1 MAEAAN
7 SRIQST
13 SANEN
18 STRRKLIGFFLF
30 PIALFPFLA
39 LISYRW
45 QAIDTLN
52 IPPEKSSNLIGVIGD
67 TFAYN
72 GYQLIGLA
80 TWAVAPLTLFLGL
93 LLVLG
98 RTFRPSRRF
107 FMFLLFMF
115 ATTCLLQLLG
125 DSPSVAAVLKELNL
139 GSNAGGALGYL
150 VMDCALSRLLSP
162 FGASIL
168 MATLM
173 MFALISM
180 IGFKTILVGLGNFIG
195 GKPLSPEEIKAKEDR
210 KREAEERA
218 QAIRAAKEAAR
229 AAKEAEKRKIAEER
243 AAAKAAKEAEKD
255 AARAAIEAAR
265 EAARAAKEAE
275 RRGEPAPVATAAV
288 SMQSAPARPAA
299 AAAVQS
305 TPQTAAASQTSAPAA
320 VDDEAEEVDK
330 GPYLLPPLNLLNP
343 LSESSA
349 DHGDVAAI
357 GLKLIETLTIFGVEA
372 TLQKAVQGPV
382 VTQYVLSLAP
392 GTRPEKVESL
402 QNTLMMAMKAKSL
415 RIQAPIPGEDA
426 VGIEMPNKTAAGVSF
441 RELIESETWKKNT
454 ALGKNGQAKYN
465 LPLLLGKDAA
475 GHDLVSD
482 LATMPHMLVAGATGQ
497 GKSVCLNSIING
509 LLMCRTPEQLK
520 LIMVDPKC
528 VEFTSYASLPH
539 LLVPVITDTKKVVY
553 SLRWAVAEMEKRL
566 KMFARAGKRNIVDF
580 NCREI
585 LTQPDMFGGADTG
598 ADDMPR
604 TVPYIVIIIDEV
616 ADLMA
621 SAGKEVE
628 PEIAR
633 LTAKARAAGIHVI
646 LATQRPDTKTIT
658 GTIKSNIPG
667 RIAFKT
673 SSSIDSRT
681 ILDATGA
688 ESLIGRG
695 DMLFRTKEGIL
706 IRAQGAWVSDPE
718 IGRITDFIA
727 EHANVQFDKNFATK
741 LARVKEAAITDPFAD
756 NEDDPDNAPK
766 PAEGTSSVV
775 TSNGGVA
782 PAGMT
787 GSKEEDLYNK
797 ALEVVRLTN
806 RASTSHLQR
815 RMGIGYNHAARL
827 IDLLEDRGVIGPAK
841 SAGPRDILIDLNAPV
856 EAVAP
861 SAPTAPDAAEP
872 IAAEAEQTVEIDLS
886 SVSESDP
893 FNENGGN
900 P

>member
-1 MAEAAN
+1 ME
-7 SRIQST
+7 
-13 SANEN
+13 NEN
-18 STRRKLIGFFLF
+18 TIRRKLIGFFLF

-39 LISYRW
+39 LISYKW
-45 QAIDTLN
+45 QAIEALN
-52 IPPEKSSNLIGVIGD
+52 IPPEQSSNLIGVIGD
-67 TFAYN
+67 AFAYY

-98 RTFRPSRRF
+98 KTFRPSRRF
-107 FMFLLFMF
+107 LSFILFMF

-125 DSPSVAAVLKELNL
+125 ESPSIASVLSELNL

-168 MATLM
+168 MSILM
-173 MFALISM
+173 LFALISM
-180 IGFKTILVGLGNFIG
+180 IGFKTILISLGNFIG
-195 GKPLSPEEIKAKEDR
+195 GKPLSPEEIEEKENK
-210 KREAEERA
+210 KREAQERA
-218 QAIRAAKEAAR
+218 LAIQSAKEAAR
-229 AAKEAEKRKIAEER
+229 AAKEAEKRRIAEEK

-255 AARAAIEAAR
+255 AARTAIEAAR

-275 RRGEPAPVATAAV
+275 RSGITISSANPMPKFSRMEPA
-288 SMQSAPARPAA
+288 APAIAA
-299 AAAVQS
+299 NAAIQQPS
-305 TPQTAAASQTSAPAA
+305 KT
-320 VDDEAEEVDK
+320 EEEEFEDK

-343 LSESSA
+343 LTTSTA
-349 DHGDVAAI
+349 DHGDIATI
-357 GLKLIETLTIFGVEA
+357 GLKLIDTLTIFGIEA
-372 TLQKAVQGPV
+372 TLVRTVQGPV

-392 GTRPEKVESL
+392 GIRPEKVASL
-402 QNTLMMAMKAKSL
+402 QSTLMMAMKAKSL

-441 RELIESETWKKNT
+441 RELIESNTWKSNT
-454 ALGKNGQAKYN
+454 TLGKNGQAKYN

-475 GHDLVSD
+475 GNDLISD

-528 VEFTSYASLPH
+528 VEFTAYASLPH

-566 KMFARAGKRNIVDF
+566 KMFAKAGKRNIVDF
-580 NCREI
+580 NTRDI
-585 LTQPDMFGGADTG
+585 FTQPDMFGGEESGT
-598 ADDMPR
+598 DDMPR

-646 LATQRPDTKTIT
+646 LATQRPDTKVIT

-673 SSSIDSRT
+673 ASSIDSRT

-695 DMLFRTKEGIL
+695 DMLFKTKEGLL

-727 EHANVQFDKNFATK
+727 EHANVQFDKIFATK
-741 LARVKEAAITDPFAD
+741 LARVKEAAIEDPFAD

-766 PAEGTSSVV
+766 QPETASYGANGSGAGT
-775 TSNGGVA
+775 TE
-782 PAGMT
+782 
-787 GSKEEDLYNK
+787 SKDEELYNK
-797 ALEVVRLTN
+797 ALEVVRLTK

-815 RMGIGYNHAARL
+815 KMRIGYNHAARL
-827 IDLLEDRGVIGPAK
+827 IEILEERGVIGPVK
-841 SAGPRDILIDLNAPV
+841 SAGPRDILIDLDAPI
-856 EAVAP
+856 ETYASP
-861 SAPTAPDAAEP
+861 MSAPEQQIMLEDSFEDAVPSPDTDE
-872 IAAEAEQTVEIDLS
+872 
-886 SVSESDP
+886 

-900 P
+900 I

>member
-1 MAEAAN
+1 MAEANN
-7 SRIQST
+7 SLT
-13 SANEN
+13 PHENESKN
-18 STRRKLIGFFLF
+18 RRRLLGFFLF
-30 PIALFPFLA
+30 PIALFPLLA

-45 QAIDTLN
+45 QAIAALN
-52 IPPEKSSNLIGVIGD
+52 LPPETSSNLIGIVGD
-67 TFAYN
+67 AFAYN

-80 TWAVAPLTLFLGL
+80 LWAVPPLTLLLGL

-98 RTFRPSRRF
+98 RTFRPGRRF
-107 FMFLLFMF
+107 LAFLLFLF

-125 DSPSVAAVLKELNL
+125 GSPSIAAILQAQNL
-139 GSNAGGALGYL
+139 GTNAGGALGYL
-150 VMDCALSRLLSP
+150 VMDCGLSRLLSP
-162 FGASIL
+162 FGASVL

-173 MFALISM
+173 IFALLAM
-180 IGFKTILVGLGNFIG
+180 IGIRTLLVSLGNFIG
-195 GKPLSPEEIKAKEDR
+195 GRPLTPEEQAERERK
-210 KREAEERA
+210 KREAEERL
-218 QAIRAAKEAAR
+218 QAAVAAREAAR
-229 AAKEAEKRKIAEER
+229 AEREEEKRRAAEER
-243 AAAKAAKEAEKD
+243 AAAKAAKEAEK
-255 AARAAIEAAR
+255 AEKA
-265 EAARAAKEAE
+265 AAKEAARQARE
-275 RRGEPAPVATAAV
+275 EPPTAAPTPAPMKV
-288 SMQSAPARPAA
+288 PASRTPAA
-299 AAAVQS
+299 KAE
-305 TPQTAAASQTSAPAA
+305 
-320 VDDEAEEVDK
+320 DEAPPDK
-330 GPYLLPPLNLLNP
+330 GPYVLPAVNLLNP
-343 LSESSA
+343 VPESTA
-349 DHGDVAAI
+349 DHGNVEAI
-357 GLKLIETLTIFGVEA
+357 GAKLIETLNIYKIDA
-372 TLQKAVQGPV
+372 KLIDAVQGPV
-382 VTQYVLSLAP
+382 VTQYKLSLAP
-392 GTRPEKVESL
+392 GIRPEAVESL
-402 QNTLMMAMKAKSL
+402 QSSLMMAMKAKSL

-441 RELIESETWKKNT
+441 RELIESPTWKKNT
-454 ALGKNGQAKYN
+454 ALDKRGQAKYN

-475 GHDLVSD
+475 GNDLISD

-497 GKSVCLNSIING
+497 GKSVCLNAIING

-528 VEFTSYASLPH
+528 VEFTAYASLPH

-580 NCREI
+580 NTREI
-585 LTQPDMFGGADTG
+585 LTQPDMFGGEETG
-598 ADDMPR
+598 DDDMPR

-646 LATQRPDTKTIT
+646 LATQRPDTKVIT

-695 DMLFRTKEGIL
+695 DMLFKTKEGLL

-727 EHANVQFDKNFATK
+727 EHANVDFDKNFASK
-741 LARVKEAAITDPFAD
+741 LAKVKEAAITDPFAD
-756 NEDDPDNAPK
+756 NEDDPDNQP
-766 PAEGTSSVV
+766 PPPEGTSTVV
-775 TSNGGVA
+775 TANGGVA

-787 GSKEEDLYNK
+787 GSKEEELYNR
-797 ALEVVRLTN
+797 ALEVVRMTR

-827 IDLLEDRGVIGPAK
+827 IDLLEDRGVIGPAR
-841 SAGPRDILIDLNAPV
+841 SAGPRDILIDL
-856 EAVAP
+856 
-861 SAPTAPDAAEP
+861 SAEP
-872 IAAEAEQTVEIDLS
+872 PAGAMAPGAGAPEPAQAADEPY
-886 SVSESDP
+886 SESP
-893 FNENGGN
+893 ELPGMN
-900 P
+900 

>member
-1 MAEAAN
+1 MAETAN
-7 SRIQST
+7 KTTYPENESR
-13 SANEN
+13 
-18 STRRKLIGFFLF
+18 TRRKLIGFFLF

-45 QAIDTLN
+45 QAIEAMH
-52 IPPEKSSNLIGVIGD
+52 IPPEKTANLIGVIGD
-67 TFAYN
+67 TFAYC

-80 TWAVAPLTLFLGL
+80 IWAVAPLTLFLGL

-98 RTFRPSRRF
+98 KTFRPGRRSLS
-107 FMFLLFMF
+107 FLLFMF

-125 DSPSVAAVLKELNL
+125 DAPSIASVLKELNL
-139 GSNAGGALGYL
+139 GGNAGGALGYL
-150 VMDCALSRLLSP
+150 VMDCGLSRLVSP
-162 FGASIL
+162 FGASVL

-173 MFALISM
+173 LFALLSM

-195 GKPLSPEEIKAKEDR
+195 GKPLSPEEIEAKEAK
-210 KREAEERA
+210 KREAEERL
-218 QAIRAAKEAAR
+218 QAMKAAKEAAR
-229 AAKEAEKRKIAEER
+229 AAKESEKRRIAEER

-275 RRGEPAPVATAAV
+275 RRGEPARAVVMPDAGHPASATHAAKEFAGIQDTAAQPAAV
-288 SMQSAPARPAA
+288 SQMP
-299 AAAVQS
+299 
-305 TPQTAAASQTSAPAA
+305 
-320 VDDEAEEVDK
+320 EETEQEDK
-330 GPYLLPPLNLLNP
+330 GPYLLPPISLLNP
-343 LSESSA
+343 LSASTA
-349 DHGDVAAI
+349 DHGDVAAT
-357 GLKLIETLTIFGVEA
+357 GMKLIETLTLFDVKA
-372 TLQKAVQGPV
+372 TLLKAVQGPV

-402 QNTLMMAMKAKSL
+402 QSTLMMSMKAKSL

-454 ALGKNGQAKYN
+454 ALDKKGQAKYN

-528 VEFTSYASLPH
+528 VEFSSYASLPH

-580 NCREI
+580 NCRDI
-585 LTQPDMFGGADTG
+585 LTQPDMFGGEDTG
-598 ADDMPR
+598 SDDMPR
-604 TVPYIVIIIDEV
+604 TVPYIIIIIDEV

-695 DMLFRTKEGIL
+695 DMLFKTKEGIL

-718 IGRITDFIA
+718 IERITDFIA
-727 EHANVQFDKNFATK
+727 EHANVQFDKTFATK
-741 LARVKEAAITDPFAD
+741 LARVKEAAIEDPFAD

-766 PAEGTSSVV
+766 PQEGASSVV
-775 TSNGGVA
+775 TANGGVA

-787 GSKEEDLYNK
+787 GSKEEELYHK
-797 ALEVVRLTN
+797 ALEVVRLTK

-841 SAGPRDILIDLNAPV
+841 SAGPRDILIDLDAPV
-856 EAVAP
+856 ETVTPSPSGAP
-861 SAPTAPDAAEP
+861 EETDMAEP
-872 IAAEAEQTVEIDLS
+872 VDTVTHEFDISPESEQT
-886 SVSESDP
+886 
-893 FNENGGN
+893 NQNGGN

>member
-1 MAEAAN
+1 MAETAN
-7 SRIQST
+7 KISPIPDCESR
-13 SANEN
+13 
-18 STRRKLIGFFLF
+18 TRRKLIGFFLF

-39 LISYRW
+39 LVSYRW
-45 QAIDTLN
+45 QTIEALHV
-52 IPPEKSSNLIGVIGD
+52 PPEKSTNLIGVIGD
-67 TFAYN
+67 AFAYG

-80 TWAVAPLTLFLGL
+80 IWAVAPLTLFLGL

-98 RTFRPSRRF
+98 KTFRPGRRSLS
-107 FMFLLFMF
+107 FLLFMF
-115 ATTCLLQLLG
+115 ATTCLLQLLRE
-125 DSPSVAAVLKELNL
+125 SPSIASVLKDLNL
-139 GSNAGGALGYL
+139 GGNAGGALGYL
-150 VMDCALSRLLSP
+150 VMDCVLSRLISP
-162 FGASIL
+162 FGASVL

-173 MFALISM
+173 IFALLSM
-180 IGFKTILVGLGNFIG
+180 VGFKTILVGLGNFIG
-195 GKPLSPEEIKAKEDR
+195 GKPLTPEEIEAKEAK
-210 KREAEERA
+210 KRETEERT
-218 QAIRAAKEAAR
+218 QAMKAAKEAAR
-229 AAKEAEKRKIAEER
+229 AAKEAEKRRIAEER

-255 AARAAIEAAR
+255 AARVAIEAAR

-275 RRGEPAPVATAAV
+275 RRGVSAPVTATAASSIQTSPV
-288 SMQSAPARPAA
+288 KSAHAA
-299 AAAVQS
+299 
-305 TPQTAAASQTSAPAA
+305 PGASQTTDPKQHISAT
-320 VDDEAEEVDK
+320 VDEEAEEEDK
-330 GPYLLPPLNLLNP
+330 GPYLLPPISLLNP
-343 LSESSA
+343 LATSTA
-349 DHGDVAAI
+349 DHGDVAAT
-357 GLKLIETLTIFGVEA
+357 GLKLIETLKIYEVDA
-372 TLQKAVQGPV
+372 KLVKAVQGPV

-392 GTRPEKVESL
+392 GTRPERVESL
-402 QNTLMMAMKAKSL
+402 RNTLMMTMKAKSL

-441 RELIESETWKKNT
+441 RELIESEAWKKNT
-454 ALGKNGQAKYN
+454 VLDKKGQAKYN

-475 GHDLVSD
+475 GHDLISD

-580 NCREI
+580 NCRDI
-585 LTQPDMFGGADTG
+585 LTQPDMFGGEDTG
-598 ADDMPR
+598 SDDMPR

-695 DMLFRTKEGIL
+695 DMLFRTKEGLL

-727 EHANVQFDKNFATK
+727 EHANVQFDKTFATK
-741 LARVKEAAITDPFAD
+741 LARVKEAAIEDPFAD

-766 PAEGTSSVV
+766 PQEGASSVV
-775 TSNGGVA
+775 TANGGVA

-797 ALEVVRLTN
+797 ALEVVRLTK

-841 SAGPRDILIDLNAPV
+841 SAGPRDILIDLDAPAETV
-856 EAVAP
+856 VPSHSDTPSEPMVADSTETVTHEFDISP
-861 SAPTAPDAAEP
+861 ES
-872 IAAEAEQTVEIDLS
+872 EQ
-886 SVSESDP
+886 P
-893 FNENGGN
+893 NQNGGN

>member
-1 MAEAAN
+1 MKN
-7 SRIQST
+7 
-13 SANEN
+13 
-18 STRRKLIGFFLF
+18 RRRLMGFFLF
-30 PIALFPFLA
+30 PIALFPLLA

-45 QAIDTLN
+45 QAIAELN
-52 IPPEKSSNLIGVIGD
+52 LPPEASSNLIGVVGD
-67 TFAYN
+67 AFAYN
-72 GYQLIGLA
+72 GYLLIGLA
-80 TWAVAPLTLFLGL
+80 VWAVPPLTLFLGL

-98 RTFRPSRRF
+98 RSFRPGRRF
-107 FMFLLFMF
+107 LAFLLFLF
-115 ATTCLLQLLG
+115 ATTCLLQLL
-125 DSPSVAAVLKELNL
+125 SATPSIAPILNTLNL
-139 GSNAGGALGYL
+139 GTNAGGALGYI
-150 VMDCALSRLLSP
+150 VMDCGLSRLLSP

-173 MFALISM
+173 AFALLSM
-180 IGFKTILVGLGNFIG
+180 IGLRAILVTLGNFIG
-195 GKPLSPEEIKAKEDR
+195 GRPLTPEEQAERER
-210 KREAEERA
+210 KRLEAEERM
-218 QAIRAAKEAAR
+218 QAMLAAKEAAR
-229 AAKEAEKRKIAEER
+229 AEREAEKRRIAEEK
-243 AAAKAAKEAEKD
+243 AAVKAAKEAERE
-255 AARAAIEAAR
+255 AAKEAAR
-265 EAARAAKEAE
+265 EARAAAARE
-275 RRGEPAPVATAAV
+275 RAPVRTEPAPPPQPAAPTAGAATAG
-288 SMQSAPARPAA
+288 
-299 AAAVQS
+299 
-305 TPQTAAASQTSAPAA
+305 
-320 VDDEAEEVDK
+320 EEEPVDK
-330 GPYLLPPLNLLNP
+330 GPYVLPPLDLLNP
-343 LSESSA
+343 PPESTA
-349 DHGDVAAI
+349 DHGDVEAI
-357 GLKLIETLTIFGVEA
+357 GAKLIETLKLFDVEA
-372 TLQKAVQGPV
+372 TLIDKVQGPV
-382 VTQYVLSLAP
+382 VTQYRLSLAP
-392 GTRPEKVESL
+392 GTRPEKVEAL
-402 QNTLMMAMKAKSL
+402 QSTLMMAMKAKSL

-441 RELIESETWKKNT
+441 SELIESAVWKKNT
-454 ALGKNGQAKYN
+454 ALDRRGQAKYN

-497 GKSVCLNSIING
+497 GKSVCLNAIING

-528 VEFTSYASLPH
+528 VEFTAYASLPH

-580 NCREI
+580 NTRDI
-585 LTQPDMFGGADTG
+585 ITQPDMFGGDDTG
-598 ADDMPR
+598 TDDMPR

-646 LATQRPDTKTIT
+646 LATQRPDTKVIT

-673 SSSIDSRT
+673 ASSIDSRT

-695 DMLFRTKEGIL
+695 DMLFKTKEGLL

-727 EHANVQFDKNFATK
+727 EHANVQFDKTFASK
-741 LARVKEAAITDPFAD
+741 LAKVKEAAIEDPFAD
-756 NEDDPDNAPK
+756 NEDDPDNQP
-766 PAEGTSSVV
+766 PPPEGTSSVV
-775 TSNGGVA
+775 TANGGVA

-787 GSKEEDLYNK
+787 GSKEEELYNR
-797 ALEVVRLTN
+797 ALEVVRMTR

-841 SAGPRDILIDLNAPV
+841 GAGPRDILVDLDAAP
-856 EAVAP
+856 ADGAAASPDITLSDP
-861 SAPTAPDAAEP
+861 SAQADEP
-872 IAAEAEQTVEIDLS
+872 LNDTPEL
-886 SVSESDP
+886 P
-893 FNENGGN
+893 GMN
-900 P
+900 

>member
-1 MAEAAN
+1 MAETVNKA
-7 SRIQST
+7 IPHET
-13 SANEN
+13 EPKHH
-18 STRRKLIGFFLF
+18 RRLMGFFLF
-30 PIALFPFLA
+30 PIALFPLMA

-45 QAIDTLN
+45 QAIESLN
-52 IPPEKSSNLIGVIGD
+52 LPPEISSNLIGVVGD
-67 TFAYN
+67 AFAYN

-80 TWAVAPLTLFLGL
+80 IWAVPPLTLFLGL
-93 LLVLG
+93 LLILG
-98 RTFRPSRRF
+98 KSFKPGRRF
-107 FMFLLFMF
+107 LSFMLFLF
-115 ATTCLLQLLG
+115 ATTCLLQLLSA
-125 DSPSVAAVLKELNL
+125 SPSIAAILSSLNL
-139 GSNAGGALGYL
+139 GTNAGGALGYL
-150 VMDCALSRLLSP
+150 VMDCGLSRLLSP

-168 MATLM
+168 MAILM
-173 MFALISM
+173 MFALLSM
-180 IGFKTILVGLGNFIG
+180 IGIRAILVTLGNFIG
-195 GKPLSPEEIKAKEDR
+195 GRPLTPEEQAERERK
-210 KREAEERA
+210 KREAEERV
-218 QAIRAAKEAAR
+218 QAALAAKEAAR
-229 AAKEAEKRKIAEER
+229 AEREAEKRRAAEER
-243 AAAKAAKEAEKD
+243 AAAKAAKEAEKE
-255 AARAAIEAAR
+255 AAKQAIREARASVAQERSAAS
-265 EAARAAKEAE
+265 RATTKD
-275 RRGEPAPVATAAV
+275 PV
-288 SMQSAPARPAA
+288 QAA
-299 AAAVQS
+299 A
-305 TPQTAAASQTSAPAA
+305 TPPATRTAAANTESTI
-320 VDDEAEEVDK
+320 EAEDEKEKK
-330 GPYLLPPLNLLNP
+330 GPYILPSLDLLNP
-343 LSESSA
+343 IPTSTA
-349 DHGDVAAI
+349 DHGDVEAI
-357 GLKLIETLTIFGVEA
+357 GSKLIETLKLFDVDA
-372 TLQKAVQGPV
+372 TLIDKVQGPV
-382 VTQYVLSLAP
+382 VTQYKLSLAP
-392 GTRPEKVESL
+392 GTKPERVEAL
-402 QNTLMMAMKAKSL
+402 QNTLMMSMKAKSL

-441 RELIESETWKKNT
+441 RELIESPIWKKNT
-454 ALGKNGQAKYN
+454 VIDKHGQAKYN

-475 GHDLVSD
+475 GHDLISD

-528 VEFTSYASLPH
+528 VEFTSYAALPH

-580 NCREI
+580 NTRDI
-585 LTQPDMFGGADTG
+585 LTQPDMFGGEDTG
-598 ADDMPR
+598 DDDMPR

-646 LATQRPDTKTIT
+646 LATQRPDTKVIT

-673 SSSIDSRT
+673 ASSIDSRT

-695 DMLFRTKEGIL
+695 DMLFKTKEGML

-727 EHANVQFDKNFATK
+727 EHASVDFDKMFASK
-741 LARVKEAAITDPFAD
+741 LAKVKEAAIEDPFAD
-756 NEDDPDNAPK
+756 NEDDPDNQP
-766 PAEGTSSVV
+766 PPPEGASSVI
-775 TSNGGVA
+775 TANGGVA

-787 GSKEEDLYNK
+787 GSKEEELYNR
-797 ALEVVRLTN
+797 ALEVVRMTR

-841 SAGPRDILIDLNAPV
+841 GAGPREILVDLDAQPAADAQTNPTSTDSQANPPDGSGNMNPDIPELPGMN
-856 EAVAP
+856 
-861 SAPTAPDAAEP
+861 
-872 IAAEAEQTVEIDLS
+872 
-886 SVSESDP
+886 
-893 FNENGGN
+893 
-900 P
+900 

>member
-1 MAEAAN
+1 MAETN
-7 SRIQST
+7 NRPLPPE
-13 SANEN
+13 NESKN
-18 STRRKLIGFFLF
+18 RRRLLGFFLF
-30 PIALFPFLA
+30 PIALFPLLA

-45 QAIDTLN
+45 QAIEKLHL
-52 IPPEKSSNLIGVIGD
+52 PPEASTNLIGVVGD
-67 TFAYN
+67 AFAYN

-80 TWAVAPLTLFLGL
+80 IWAVPPLTLFLGL

-98 RTFRPSRRF
+98 RTFRPGRRF
-107 FMFLLFMF
+107 LAFLLFLF
-115 ATTCLLQLLG
+115 ATTCLLQLL
-125 DSPSVAAVLKELNL
+125 SATPSVADVLGALNL
-139 GSNAGGALGYL
+139 GTNAGGALGYL
-150 VMDCALSRLLSP
+150 VMDCGLSRLLSP
-162 FGASIL
+162 FGASVL

-173 MFALISM
+173 VFALLAM
-180 IGFKTILVGLGNFIG
+180 IGLRTLLVTLGNFIG
-195 GKPLSPEEIKAKEDR
+195 GRPLTPEEQAERER
-210 KREAEERA
+210 KKQEAEERL
-218 QAIRAAKEAAR
+218 QAALAAKEAAR
-229 AAKEAEKRKIAEER
+229 AEREAEKRRIAEER
-243 AAAKAAKEAEKD
+243 AAAKAAKEAEKE
-255 AARAAIEAAR
+255 AARQVAREARAAAAR
-265 EAARAAKEAE
+265 EKESPPE
-275 RRGEPAPVATAAV
+275 KDTSIREMPTNTSSPKPATL
-288 SMQSAPARPAA
+288 
-299 AAAVQS
+299 
-305 TPQTAAASQTSAPAA
+305 QTAAGTETEP
-320 VDDEAEEVDK
+320 EDK
-330 GPYLLPPLNLLNP
+330 GPYVLPPNDLLNP
-343 LSESSA
+343 IPTSTA
-349 DHGDVAAI
+349 DHGDVEAI
-357 GLKLIETLTIFGVEA
+357 GTKLIETLKLFDVEA
-372 TLQKAVQGPV
+372 TLIDKVQGPV
-382 VTQYVLSLAP
+382 VTQYKLSLAP
-392 GTRPEKVESL
+392 GTKPEKVEAL

-441 RELIESETWKKNT
+441 SELIESDEWKKNT
-454 ALGKNGQAKYN
+454 ALDKRGQAKYN

-475 GHDLVSD
+475 GHNLISD

-497 GKSVCLNSIING
+497 GKSVCLNAIING

-528 VEFTSYASLPH
+528 VEFTAYAALPH

-580 NCREI
+580 NTRDI
-585 LTQPDMFGGADTG
+585 LTQPDMFGGEETG
-598 ADDMPR
+598 DDDMPR

-646 LATQRPDTKTIT
+646 LATQRPDTKVIT

-673 SSSIDSRT
+673 ASSIDSRT

-695 DMLFRTKEGIL
+695 DMLFKTKEGLL

-727 EHANVQFDKNFATK
+727 EHANVQFDKTFASK
-741 LARVKEAAITDPFAD
+741 LAKVKEAAIEDPFAD
-756 NEDDPDNAPK
+756 NEDDPDNQP
-766 PAEGTSSVV
+766 PPPEGTSSVV
-775 TSNGGVA
+775 TANGGVA

-787 GSKEEDLYNK
+787 GSKEEELYSR
-797 ALEVVRLTN
+797 ALEVVRMTR

-841 SAGPRDILIDLNAPV
+841 GAGPRDILIDLDTP
-856 EAVAP
+856 P
-861 SAPTAPDAAEP
+861 PTFDAAIPANGSGATE
-872 IAAEAEQTVEIDLS
+872 
-886 SVSESDP
+886 VSEPPENATPS
-893 FNENGGN
+893 NETDFDTPELPGMN
-900 P
+900 

>member
-1 MAEAAN
+1 MAEANN
-7 SRIQST
+7 SPT
-13 SANEN
+13 PHEN
-18 STRRKLIGFFLF
+18 DSKNRRRLLGFFLF
-30 PIALFPFLA
+30 PIALFPLLA

-45 QAIDTLN
+45 QAIAALN
-52 IPPEKSSNLIGVIGD
+52 LPPETSSNLIGIVGD
-67 TFAYN
+67 AFAYN

-80 TWAVAPLTLFLGL
+80 IWAVPPLTLFLGL

-98 RTFRPSRRF
+98 RTFRPGRRF
-107 FMFLLFMF
+107 LAFLLFLF

-125 DSPSVAAVLKELNL
+125 GSPSIKRILEAQNL
-139 GSNAGGALGYL
+139 GTNAGGALGYL
-150 VMDCALSRLLSP
+150 VMDCGLSLLLSP
-162 FGASIL
+162 FGASVL

-173 MFALISM
+173 LFALLAM
-180 IGFKTILVGLGNFIG
+180 IGIRALLVSLGNFIG
-195 GKPLSPEEIKAKEDR
+195 GRPLTPEEQAERERK
-210 KREAEERA
+210 KREAEERL
-218 QAIRAAKEAAR
+218 QAVAAAREAAR
-229 AAKEAEKRKIAEER
+229 AEREAEKRRAAEER
-243 AAAKAAKEAEKD
+243 AAAKAAKAAEKA
-255 AARAAIEAAR
+255 AARQARDELPPSAPEPAR
-265 EAARAAKEAE
+265 EAGANVAAAK
-275 RRGEPAPVATAAV
+275 PVR
-288 SMQSAPARPAA
+288 QPAA
-299 AAAVQS
+299 AVKTES
-305 TPQTAAASQTSAPAA
+305 
-320 VDDEAEEVDK
+320 DEPEDK
-330 GPYLLPPLNLLNP
+330 GPYVLPAVNLLNP
-343 LSESSA
+343 IPESTA
-349 DHGDVAAI
+349 DHGNVEAI
-357 GLKLIETLTIFGVEA
+357 GAKLIETLKLFDVEA
-372 TLQKAVQGPV
+372 TLIDKVQGPV
-382 VTQYVLSLAP
+382 VTQYKLSLAP
-392 GTRPEKVESL
+392 GTRPEKVEAL
-402 QNTLMMAMKAKSL
+402 QSTLMMAMKAKSL

-441 RELIESETWKKNT
+441 RELIESPIWKKNT
-454 ALGKNGQAKYN
+454 ALDSRGQAKYN

-475 GHDLVSD
+475 GNDLISD

-497 GKSVCLNSIING
+497 GKSVCLNAIING

-528 VEFTSYASLPH
+528 VEFTAYASLPH

-580 NCREI
+580 NTREI
-585 LTQPDMFGGADTG
+585 LTQPDMFGGDETG
-598 ADDMPR
+598 NDDMPR

-646 LATQRPDTKTIT
+646 LATQRPDTKVIT

-673 SSSIDSRT
+673 ASSIDSRT

-695 DMLFRTKEGIL
+695 DMLFKTKEGLL

-727 EHANVQFDKNFATK
+727 EHANVDFDKNFASK
-741 LARVKEAAITDPFAD
+741 LAKVKEAAITDPFAD
-756 NEDDPDNAPK
+756 NEDDPDNQP
-766 PAEGTSSVV
+766 PPPEGASTVV
-775 TSNGGVA
+775 TANGGVA

-787 GSKEEDLYNK
+787 GSKEEELYNR
-797 ALEVVRLTN
+797 ALEVVRMTQ

-827 IDLLEDRGVIGPAK
+827 IDLLEDRGVISPARG
-841 SAGPRDILIDLNAPV
+841 AGPREILIDLNAGLPTNGM
-856 EAVAP
+856 AP
-861 SAPTAPDAAEP
+861 SANAPDPAQPTQE
-872 IAAEAEQTVEIDLS
+872 DGS
-886 SVSESDP
+886 NSESP
-893 FNENGGN
+893 ELPGMN
-900 P
+900 

>member
-1 MAEAAN
+1 MAETAN
-7 SRIQST
+7 KTIST
-13 SANEN
+13 NEN
-18 STRRKLIGFFLF
+18 ESRTRRKLIGFFLF

-39 LISYRW
+39 LVSYRW
-45 QAIDTLN
+45 QAMTELHV
-52 IPPEKSSNLIGVIGD
+52 PPENTSNLIGVIGD
-67 TFAYN
+67 AFAYN
-72 GYQLIGLA
+72 GYRLIGLA

-98 RTFRPSRRF
+98 KTFRPSRRF
-107 FMFLLFMF
+107 LAFLLFMF

-125 DSPSVAAVLKELNL
+125 DSPSIASVLKELNL
-139 GSNAGGALGYL
+139 GKNAGGALGYL
-150 VMDCALSRLLSP
+150 VMDCGLSRLVSP
-162 FGASIL
+162 FGASVL

-173 MFALISM
+173 LFALLSM

-195 GKPLSPEEIKAKEDR
+195 GNPLSPEEIEAKAAK
-210 KREAEERA
+210 KREADERI
-218 QAIRAAKEAAR
+218 QAMKAAKEAAR
-229 AAKEAEKRKIAEER
+229 TAKEAEKRRIAEER
-243 AAAKAAKEAEKD
+243 AAAKAEKAAEKD
-255 AARAAIEAAR
+255 AMRAAVEAAR

-275 RRGEPAPVATAAV
+275 RRGTPQQVAAV
-288 SMQSAPARPAA
+288 NVAQIAPAAVPA
-299 AAAVQS
+299 
-305 TPQTAAASQTSAPAA
+305 QTKSAPAA
-320 VDDEAEEVDK
+320 STAQDSAEEEPEDK
-330 GPYLLPPLNLLNP
+330 GPYILPPLSLLNP
-343 LSESSA
+343 LSNSTA
-349 DHGDVAAI
+349 DHGDVTATGA
-357 GLKLIETLTIFGVEA
+357 KLIETLKVFEVDAGLVRTI
-372 TLQKAVQGPV
+372 QGPV

-441 RELIESETWKKNT
+441 RELIESDTWKKNT
-454 ALGKNGQAKYN
+454 SLDKRGQAKYN

-475 GHDLVSD
+475 GNDLISD

-528 VEFTSYASLPH
+528 VEFSSYASLPH

-585 LTQPDMFGGADTG
+585 LTQPDMFGGADAG
-598 ADDMPR
+598 SDDMPR
-604 TVPYIVIIIDEV
+604 TVPYILIIIDEV

-633 LTAKARAAGIHVI
+633 LTAKARAAGIHLI

-673 SSSIDSRT
+673 SSGIDSRT
-681 ILDATGA
+681 ILDALGA
-688 ESLIGRG
+688 EGLIGRG
-695 DMLFRTKEGIL
+695 DMLFKTKEGIL

-718 IGRITDFIA
+718 IERITDFIA
-727 EHANVQFDKNFATK
+727 QHSNVDFDKTFATK
-741 LARVKEAAITDPFAD
+741 LSRVKEAAIEDPFAD

-766 PAEGTSSVV
+766 PVEAPSSVV
-775 TSNGGVA
+775 TASGGVA
-782 PAGMT
+782 PSGMT
-787 GSKEEDLYNK
+787 GSKEEELYNK
-797 ALEVVRLTN
+797 ALEVVRMTK

-827 IDLLEDRGVIGPAK
+827 IDLMEDRGVIGPVK
-841 SAGPRDILIDLNAPV
+841 SAGPRDILIDLDVPV
-856 EAVAP
+856 ETVMP
-861 SAPTAPDAAEP
+861 SQNAAPDPEP
-872 IAAEAEQTVEIDLS
+872 TENDPTDDFDIQPESEQS
-886 SVSESDP
+886 
-893 FNENGGN
+893 NENGESL
-900 P
+900 

>member
-1 MAEAAN
+1 MAEKATKPTLPAEN
-7 SRIQST
+7 ESR
-13 SANEN
+13 
-18 STRRKLIGFFLF
+18 TRRKLIGFFLF

-45 QAIDTLN
+45 QAMETLH
-52 IPPEKSSNLIGVIGD
+52 IPPEASSNLIGVIGD
-67 TFAYN
+67 AFAYH
-72 GYQLIGLA
+72 GYRLIGLA

-98 RTFRPSRRF
+98 KTFRPSRRF
-107 FMFLLFMF
+107 LAFLLFMF
-115 ATTCLLQLLG
+115 STTCLLQLLG
-125 DSPSVAAVLKELNL
+125 ESSSIAPILQKLNL
-139 GSNAGGALGYL
+139 GRNAGGALGFL
-150 VMDCALSRLLSP
+150 VMDCGLSRLVSP
-162 FGASIL
+162 FGASVL

-173 MFALISM
+173 LFALLSM

-195 GKPLSPEEIKAKEDR
+195 GSPLTPEEIEARENK
-210 KREAEERA
+210 KREAEERI
-218 QAIRAAKEAAR
+218 QAMKAAKEAAR
-229 AAKEAEKRKIAEER
+229 AAKEAEKRRIAEER

-255 AARAAIEAAR
+255 AARVAIEAAR

-275 RRGEPAPVATAAV
+275 RRGEAASFDRPSATNAAA
-288 SMQSAPARPAA
+288 SFSAPAQRPDISAA
-299 AAAVQS
+299 NAQE
-305 TPQTAAASQTSAPAA
+305 SQTSPASSA
-320 VDDEAEEVDK
+320 NEAEEEIDK
-330 GPYLLPPLNLLNP
+330 GPYVLPPISLLNP
-343 LSESSA
+343 PSDSTA
-349 DHGDVAAI
+349 DHGDVAAT
-357 GLKLIETLTIFGVEA
+357 GLKLIETLKIFDVEA
-372 TLQKAVQGPV
+372 KLLKAVQGPV

-392 GTRPEKVESL
+392 GIRPEKVESL
-402 QNTLMMAMKAKSL
+402 QSTLMMSMKAKSL

-441 RELIESETWKKNT
+441 RELIESEIWKKNT
-454 ALGKNGQAKYN
+454 VLDRQGQAKYN

-475 GHDLVSD
+475 GNDLVSD

-497 GKSVCLNSIING
+497 GKSVCLNAIING

-580 NCREI
+580 NCRDI
-585 LTQPDMFGGADTG
+585 LTQPDMFGGAETG
-598 ADDMPR
+598 SDDMPR

-646 LATQRPDTKTIT
+646 LATQRPDTKVIT

-673 SSSIDSRT
+673 ASSIDSRT

-695 DMLFRTKEGIL
+695 DMLFKTKEGVL

-727 EHANVQFDKNFATK
+727 EHANVQFDKTFASK
-741 LARVKEAAITDPFAD
+741 LAKVKEAAIEDPFAD

-766 PAEGTSSVV
+766 PPEGPSSVV
-775 TSNGGVA
+775 TANGGVA

-787 GSKEEDLYNK
+787 GSKEEELYNK
-797 ALEVVRLTN
+797 ALEVVRLTK
-806 RASTSHLQR
+806 RASISHLQR

-827 IDLLEDRGVIGPAK
+827 VDLLEDRGVLGPAK
-841 SAGPRDILIDLNAPV
+841 PTGPRDILIDLDAPMEIPAPPQNIV
-856 EAVAP
+856 PEEAQP
-861 SAPTAPDAAEP
+861 SEP
-872 IAAEAEQTVEIDLS
+872 GADQTIEFDLT
-886 SVSESDP
+886 SESEP
-893 FNENGGN
+893 LNQYGENT
-900 P
+900 

>member
-1 MAEAAN
+1 MKN
-7 SRIQST
+7 
-13 SANEN
+13 
-18 STRRKLIGFFLF
+18 RRRLVGFFLF
-30 PIALFPFLA
+30 PIALFPLLA

-45 QAIDTLN
+45 QAIAELN
-52 IPPEKSSNLIGVIGD
+52 LPPEASSNLIGVVGD
-67 TFAYN
+67 AFAYN
-72 GYQLIGLA
+72 GYLLIGLA
-80 TWAVAPLTLFLGL
+80 VWAVPPLTLFLGL

-98 RTFRPSRRF
+98 RSFRPGRRF
-107 FMFLLFMF
+107 LAFLLFLF
-115 ATTCLLQLLG
+115 ATTCLLQLL
-125 DSPSVAAVLKELNL
+125 SATPSIAPILNTLNL
-139 GSNAGGALGYL
+139 GTNAGGALGYI
-150 VMDCALSRLLSP
+150 VMDCGLSRLLSP

-173 MFALISM
+173 AFALLSM
-180 IGFKTILVGLGNFIG
+180 IGLRAILVTLGNFIG
-195 GKPLSPEEIKAKEDR
+195 GRPLTPEEQAERER
-210 KREAEERA
+210 KRLESEERM
-218 QAIRAAKEAAR
+218 QAMLAAKEAAR
-229 AAKEAEKRKIAEER
+229 AEREAEKRRIAEEK
-243 AAAKAAKEAEKD
+243 AAAKAAKEAERE
-255 AARAAIEAAR
+255 AAKEAAR
-265 EAARAAKEAE
+265 EAR
-275 RRGEPAPVATAAV
+275 
-288 SMQSAPARPAA
+288 AA
-299 AAAVQS
+299 AARERAPVRTDP
-305 TPQTAAASQTSAPAA
+305 TPQPQPAA
-320 VDDEAEEVDK
+320 PTAGAATPGEEEPVDK
-330 GPYLLPPLNLLNP
+330 GPYVLPPLDLLNP
-343 LSESSA
+343 PPESTA
-349 DHGDVAAI
+349 DHGDVEAI
-357 GLKLIETLTIFGVEA
+357 GAKLIETLKLFDVEA
-372 TLQKAVQGPV
+372 TLIDKIQGPV
-382 VTQYVLSLAP
+382 VTQYRLSLAP
-392 GTRPEKVESL
+392 GTRPEKVEAL
-402 QNTLMMAMKAKSL
+402 QSTLMMAMKAKSL

-441 RELIESETWKKNT
+441 SELIESAVWKKNT
-454 ALGKNGQAKYN
+454 ALDRHGQAKYN

-475 GHDLVSD
+475 GHDLISD

-497 GKSVCLNSIING
+497 GKSVCLNAIING

-528 VEFTSYASLPH
+528 VEFTAYASLPH

-580 NCREI
+580 NTRDI
-585 LTQPDMFGGADTG
+585 ITQPDMFGGDETG

-646 LATQRPDTKTIT
+646 LATQRPDTKVIT

-673 SSSIDSRT
+673 ASSIDSRT

-695 DMLFRTKEGIL
+695 DMLFKTKEGLL

-727 EHANVQFDKNFATK
+727 EHANVQFDKTFASK
-741 LARVKEAAITDPFAD
+741 LAKVKEAAIEDPFAD
-756 NEDDPDNAPK
+756 NEDDPDNQP
-766 PAEGTSSVV
+766 PPPEGTSSIV
-775 TSNGGVA
+775 TANGGVA

-787 GSKEEDLYNK
+787 GSKEEELYNR
-797 ALEVVRLTN
+797 ALEVVRMTR

-841 SAGPRDILIDLNAPV
+841 GAGPRDILMDLDASP
-856 EAVAP
+856 ADGAAASPDITLSDP
-861 SAPTAPDAAEP
+861 SAQADEP
-872 IAAEAEQTVEIDLS
+872 LNDTPEL
-886 SVSESDP
+886 P
-893 FNENGGN
+893 GMN
-900 P
+900 

>member
-1 MAEAAN
+1 MAEPAN
-7 SRIQST
+7 KAIS
-13 SANEN
+13 SATENEN
-18 STRRKLIGFFLF
+18 KTRRRLIGFFLF
-30 PIALFPFLA
+30 PLALFPFLA
-39 LISYRW
+39 LMSYRW
-45 QAIDTLN
+45 QAMEALN
-52 IPPEKSSNLIGVIGD
+52 VPPEESSNLIGVIGD
-67 TFAYN
+67 AFAYN
-72 GYQLIGLA
+72 GYRILGLA
-80 TWAVAPLTLFLGL
+80 IWAVAPLTLFIGL

-98 RTFRPSRRF
+98 KTLRPGRRSLS
-107 FMFLLFMF
+107 FLLFMS

-125 DSPSVAAVLKELNL
+125 KSSPIVDILRDLNL
-139 GSNAGGALGYL
+139 GTNAGGALGYL
-150 VMDCALSRLLSP
+150 VMDRGLSRLLSP
-162 FGASIL
+162 FGASVL

-173 MFALISM
+173 LFALISM

-195 GKPLSPEEIKAKEDR
+195 GKPLSPEEIEAKEAK
-210 KREAEERA
+210 KREAEERMRA
-218 QAIRAAKEAAR
+218 MQAAKEAAR
-229 AAKEAEKRKIAEER
+229 AAKEAEKRRIAEER
-243 AAAKAAKEAEKD
+243 ASAKAAKEAEKD
-255 AARAAIEAAR
+255 AARAAIQAAR
-265 EAARAAKEAE
+265 EAARMAKEAE
-275 RRGEPAPVATAAV
+275 RRGDRPQPAPVA
-288 SMQSAPARPAA
+288 PATPTQRFSQPVQPAA
-299 AAAVQS
+299 APAQAAV
-305 TPQTAAASQTSAPAA
+305 TLAAKSSMPSA
-320 VDDEAEEVDK
+320 DEEEMEDK
-330 GPYLLPPLNLLNP
+330 GPYLLPPISLLNP
-343 LSESSA
+343 LEASTA
-349 DHGDVAAI
+349 DHGDVATI

-372 TLQKAVQGPV
+372 TLEKAIQGPV

-454 ALGKNGQAKYN
+454 AIGKHGQAKYN

-580 NCREI
+580 NSRDI
-585 LTQPDMFGGADTG
+585 LTQPDMFGGAETG
-598 ADDMPR
+598 TDDMPR

-646 LATQRPDTKTIT
+646 LATQRPDTKVIT

-673 SSSIDSRT
+673 ASSIDSRT

-695 DMLFRTKEGIL
+695 DMLFKTKEGLL

-727 EHANVQFDKNFATK
+727 EHANVQFDKTFASK
-741 LARVKEAAITDPFAD
+741 LAKVKEAAIEDPFAD

-766 PAEGTSSVV
+766 PPEGASTFV

-782 PAGMT
+782 PPGMT
-787 GSKEEDLYNK
+787 SSKEEELYNR
-797 ALEVVRLTN
+797 ALEVVRLTK

-827 IDLLEDRGVIGPAK
+827 IDLLEERGVIGPIK
-841 SAGPRDILIDLNAPV
+841 SAGPRDILIDLEAPAETV
-856 EAVAP
+856 TP
-861 SAPTAPDAAEP
+861 SQENEPASAGVGEESVNEPDFSSEP
-872 IAAEAEQTVEIDLS
+872 ED
-886 SVSESDP
+886 

>member
-1 MAEAAN
+1 MAEAIN
-7 SRIQST
+7 KQIQPESESR
-13 SANEN
+13 N
-18 STRRKLIGFFLF
+18 RRRLMGFFLF
-30 PIALFPFLA
+30 PIALFPLLA

-45 QAIDTLN
+45 QSIESLHL
-52 IPPEKSSNLIGVIGD
+52 PPEASSNLIGVVGD

-80 TWAVAPLTLFLGL
+80 IWAVPPLTLFLGL

-98 RTFRPSRRF
+98 RSFKPGRRF
-107 FMFLLFMF
+107 LSFLLLLFS
-115 ATTCLLQLLG
+115 TTCLLQLLG
-125 DSPSVAAVLKELNL
+125 ASPSVAGLLETLNL
-139 GSNAGGALGYL
+139 GTNAGGALGYL
-150 VMDCALSRLLSP
+150 VMDCGLSRLLSP

-173 MFALISM
+173 VFALLSM
-180 IGFKTILVGLGNFIG
+180 IGIRAILVTLGNFIG
-195 GKPLSPEEIKAKEDR
+195 GRPLTPEEQAERERK
-210 KREAEERA
+210 KREAEERL
-218 QAIRAAKEAAR
+218 QAALAAKEAAR
-229 AAKEAEKRKIAEER
+229 AEREAEKQRAAEER
-243 AAAKAAKEAEKD
+243 AAAKAAKEAEKE
-255 AARAAIEAAR
+255 AAKQAAR
-265 EAARAAKEAE
+265 EAR
-275 RRGEPAPVATAAV
+275 
-288 SMQSAPARPAA
+288 AA
-299 AAAVQS
+299 AARERAEAV
-305 TPQTAAASQTSAPAA
+305 AAANGGGGQTGADASSAAPATA
-320 VDDEAEEVDK
+320 PAMSASARDAAADEGEAPEDK
-330 GPYLLPPLNLLNP
+330 GPYVLPSLDLLNP
-343 LSESSA
+343 IPESAA
-349 DHGDVAAI
+349 DHGDVEAI
-357 GLKLIETLTIFGVEA
+357 GAKLIETLKLFDVEA
-372 TLQKAVQGPV
+372 TLVDKIQGPV
-382 VTQYVLSLAP
+382 VTQYKLSLAP
-392 GTRPEKVESL
+392 GTRPEKVEAL
-402 QNTLMMAMKAKSL
+402 QSTLMMAMKAKSL

-441 RELIESETWKKNT
+441 RELIESPAWKKNT
-454 ALGKNGQAKYN
+454 ALDAHGQAKYN

-475 GHDLVSD
+475 GHDLISD

-528 VEFTSYASLPH
+528 VEFTAYASLPH

-580 NCREI
+580 NTRDI
-585 LTQPDMFGGADTG
+585 LTQTDMFGGEETG
-598 ADDMPR
+598 DDDMPR

-646 LATQRPDTKTIT
+646 LATQRPDTKVIT

-673 SSSIDSRT
+673 ASSIDSRT

-695 DMLFRTKEGIL
+695 DMLFKTKEGLL

-718 IGRITDFIA
+718 IGKITDFIA
-727 EHANVQFDKNFATK
+727 EHANVQFDKDFAKK
-741 LARVKEAAITDPFAD
+741 LGRVKEAAITDPFAD
-756 NEDDPDNAPK
+756 NPDDPDNAP
-766 PAEGTSSVV
+766 PPPEDTSSVV
-775 TSNGGVA
+775 TANGGVA

-787 GSKEEDLYNK
+787 GSKEEELYNR
-797 ALEVVRLTN
+797 ALEVVRMTR

-841 SAGPRDILIDLNAPV
+841 GAGPRDILIDLDSALP
-856 EAVAP
+856 AA
-861 SAPTAPDAAEP
+861 APTEETAPESQETTPEQSDELNFDQPEP
-872 IAAEAEQTVEIDLS
+872 TGTI
-886 SVSESDP
+886 
-893 FNENGGN
+893 
-900 P
+900 

>member
-1 MAEAAN
+1 MAETAN
-7 SRIQST
+7 KTFPNPENESR
-13 SANEN
+13 
-18 STRRKLIGFFLF
+18 TRRKLIGFFLF

-39 LISYRW
+39 LVSYRW
-45 QAIDTLN
+45 QAIEALHV
-52 IPPEKSSNLIGVIGD
+52 PPEKTANLIGVIGD
-67 TFAYN
+67 AFAYN
-72 GYQLIGLA
+72 GYRTIGLA
-80 TWAVAPLTLFLGL
+80 TWAIAPLTLFLGL

-98 RTFRPSRRF
+98 KTFRPSRRF
-107 FMFLLFMF
+107 LSFLLFMF

-125 DSPSVAAVLKELNL
+125 ETPSIASVLKDLNL
-139 GSNAGGALGYL
+139 GGNAGGALGYL
-150 VMDCALSRLLSP
+150 VMDCCLSRLVSP
-162 FGASIL
+162 FGASVF
-168 MATLM
+168 MATVML
-173 MFALISM
+173 FALLSM
-180 IGFKTILVGLGNFIG
+180 IGFKTILVWLGNFIG
-195 GKPLSPEEIKAKEDR
+195 GQPLSLEEIEAKEAR
-210 KREAEERA
+210 KREAEERV
-218 QAIRAAKEAAR
+218 QAMKAAKEAAR
-229 AAKEAEKRKIAEER
+229 ASKEAEKRRIAEER

-265 EAARAAKEAE
+265 EAARMAKEAE
-275 RRGEPAPVATAAV
+275 RRGESV
-288 SMQSAPARPAA
+288 
-299 AAAVQS
+299 
-305 TPQTAAASQTSAPAA
+305 ASQTYPAPAPRPAPAPAA
-320 VDDEAEEVDK
+320 VVCGLAQPAQAARSEEAEEGEIDK
-330 GPYLLPPLNLLNP
+330 GPYLLPPISLLNP
-343 LSESSA
+343 LSGSTA
-349 DHGDVAAI
+349 DHGDVAAT
-357 GLKLIETLTIFGVEA
+357 GAKLIETLTLFDVDA
-372 TLQKAVQGPV
+372 KLLKAVQGPV

-402 QNTLMMAMKAKSL
+402 QSTLMMAMKAKSL

-454 ALGKNGQAKYN
+454 ALDKKGQAKYN

-528 VEFTSYASLPH
+528 VEFTAYASLPH

-580 NCREI
+580 NCRDI

-646 LATQRPDTKTIT
+646 LATQRPDTKVIT

-673 SSSIDSRT
+673 ASSIDSRT

-695 DMLFRTKEGIL
+695 DMLFKTKEGLL

-727 EHANVQFDKNFATK
+727 EHANVQFDKTFASK
-741 LARVKEAAITDPFAD
+741 LAKVKEAAIEDPFAD

-766 PAEGTSSVV
+766 PQEGTSSVV
-775 TSNGGVA
+775 TANGGVA

-787 GSKEEDLYNK
+787 GSKEEELYNK

-815 RMGIGYNHAARL
+815 RMGLGYNHAARL
-827 IDLLEDRGVIGPAK
+827 IDLLEDRGIIGPQK
-841 SAGPRDILIDLNAPV
+841 TAGARDILVDLNAPV
-856 EAVAP
+856 QAAPAPEPAPDP
-861 SAPTAPDAAEP
+861 SAP
-872 IAAEAEQTVEIDLS
+872 EADFPPQADLQP
-886 SVSESDP
+886 EYEA

-900 P
+900 Q

>member
-1 MAEAAN
+1 MAETIN
-7 SRIQST
+7 KST
-13 SANEN
+13 SSIIEHEN
-18 STRRKLIGFFLF
+18 SIRRKLIGFFLF

-39 LISYRW
+39 LISYKW
-45 QAIDTLN
+45 QAIEALN
-52 IPPEKSSNLIGVIGD
+52 IPPERSSNLIGVIGD
-67 TFAYN
+67 IFAYN

-80 TWAVAPLTLFLGL
+80 VWAVAPLTLFLGL

-98 RTFRPSRRF
+98 KTFKPSRRF
-107 FMFLLFMF
+107 LSFILFMF

-125 DSPSVAAVLKELNL
+125 ESPSIAPVLAELNL

-150 VMDCALSRLLSP
+150 VMNCALSRLLSP

-168 MATLM
+168 MSILM
-173 MFALISM
+173 LFALISM
-180 IGFKTILVGLGNFIG
+180 IGFRTILVGLGNFIG
-195 GKPLSPEEIKAKEDR
+195 GKPLTPEEIEEKEAK
-210 KREAEERA
+210 KREAQERA
-218 QAIRAAKEAAR
+218 LAIQSAKEAAR
-229 AAKEAEKRKIAEER
+229 AAKEAEKRRISEEK
-243 AAAKAAKEAEKD
+243 AAVRAAKEAQKD

-275 RRGEPAPVATAAV
+275 RSGKTIHAPNLAQKFSKVETADAAPDTAP
-288 SMQSAPARPAA
+288 SPLQQHSAQTEEAA
-299 AAAVQS
+299 
-305 TPQTAAASQTSAPAA
+305 P
-320 VDDEAEEVDK
+320 EDK

-343 LSESSA
+343 LTTSTA
-349 DHGDVAAI
+349 DHGDIATI
-357 GLKLIETLTIFGVEA
+357 GLKLIDTLTIFGVEA
-372 TLQKAVQGPV
+372 TLVRTVQGPV

-392 GTRPEKVESL
+392 GTRPEKVASLES
-402 QNTLMMAMKAKSL
+402 TLMMSMKAKSL

-441 RELIESETWKKNT
+441 RELIESNSWKSNT
-454 ALGKNGQAKYN
+454 TLGKNGQAKYN

-475 GHDLVSD
+475 GNDLISD

-509 LLMCRTPEQLK
+509 LLMCRTPDQLK

-528 VEFTSYASLPH
+528 VEFTAYASLPH

-566 KMFARAGKRNIVDF
+566 KMFAKAGKRNIVDF
-580 NCREI
+580 NTRDI
-585 LTQPDMFGGADTG
+585 FTQPDMFGGEDSGT
-598 ADDMPR
+598 DDMPR

-646 LATQRPDTKTIT
+646 LATQRPDTKVIT

-673 SSSIDSRT
+673 ASAIDSRT

-695 DMLFRTKEGIL
+695 DMLFKTKEGLL

-727 EHANVQFDKNFATK
+727 EHANVQFDKTFATK
-741 LARVKEAAITDPFAD
+741 LARVKEAAIEDPFAD

-766 PAEGTSSVV
+766 QPESS
-775 TSNGGVA
+775 SNG
-782 PAGMT
+782 AGSGIGPGT
-787 GSKEEDLYNK
+787 TASKDEELFAK
-797 ALEVVRLTN
+797 ALEVVKLTK

-815 RMGIGYNHAARL
+815 KMGIGYNHAARL
-827 IDLLEDRGVIGPAK
+827 IDILEERGIIGPVK
-841 SAGPRDILIDLNAPV
+841 PAGPRDILIDLDAPIETYISPMSNTPEEQISTEETFEEINAP
-856 EAVAP
+856 
-861 SAPTAPDAAEP
+861 
-872 IAAEAEQTVEIDLS
+872 
-886 SVSESDP
+886 SETDE

-900 P
+900 I

>member
-1 MAEAAN
+1 MAETTN
-7 SRIQST
+7 KPLPP
-13 SANEN
+13 EHEPK
-18 STRRKLIGFFLF
+18 TRRRLLGFFLF
-30 PIALFPFLA
+30 PIALFPLLA

-45 QAIDTLN
+45 QAIEKLN
-52 IPPEKSSNLIGVIGD
+52 LPPEDSSNLIGVVGD
-67 TFAYN
+67 AFAYN

-80 TWAVAPLTLFLGL
+80 IWAIPPLTLFLGL

-98 RTFRPSRRF
+98 RAFRPGRRF
-107 FMFLLFMF
+107 LAFLLFLF
-115 ATTCLLQLLG
+115 ATTCLLQLL
-125 DSPSVAAVLKELNL
+125 SATPSIAPLLHTLNL

-150 VMDCALSRLLSP
+150 VMDCGLSRLLSP
-162 FGASIL
+162 FGAAVL

-173 MFALISM
+173 AFALLAM
-180 IGFKTILVGLGNFIG
+180 IGLRTLLATLGNFIG
-195 GKPLSPEEIKAKEDR
+195 GRPLTPEEQAERERK
-210 KREAEERA
+210 KREAEERL
-218 QAIRAAKEAAR
+218 QAALAAKEAAR
-229 AAKEAEKRKIAEER
+229 AEREAEKRRVAEER
-243 AAAKAAKEAEKD
+243 AAAKAAKEAEKE
-255 AARAAIEAAR
+255 AAKQAAR
-265 EAARAAKEAE
+265 EAIAARKAETSPTPETAAAAGI
-275 RRGEPAPVATAAV
+275 RTPRTATPPAPPPGSA
-288 SMQSAPARPAA
+288 APARIG
-299 AAAVQS
+299 
-305 TPQTAAASQTSAPAA
+305 TET
-320 VDDEAEEVDK
+320 DAEPDDK
-330 GPYLLPPLNLLNP
+330 GPYVLPPNDLLNP
-343 LSESSA
+343 IPQSTA
-349 DHGDVAAI
+349 DHGDVEAI
-357 GLKLIETLTIFGVEA
+357 GSKLIETLKLFDVEA
-372 TLQKAVQGPV
+372 TLIDKVQGPV
-382 VTQYVLSLAP
+382 VTQYKLSLAP
-392 GTRPEKVESL
+392 GTKPEKVETL

-441 RELIESETWKKNT
+441 SELIESDEWKKNT
-454 ALGKNGQAKYN
+454 SLDKRGQAKYN

-475 GHDLVSD
+475 GHNLISD
-482 LATMPHMLVAGATGQ
+482 LASMPHMLVAGATGQ
-497 GKSVCLNSIING
+497 GKSVCLNAIING

-528 VEFTSYASLPH
+528 VEFTAYAALPH

-580 NCREI
+580 NTRDI
-585 LTQPDMFGGADTG
+585 LTQPDMFGGDETG
-598 ADDMPR
+598 NDDMPR

-646 LATQRPDTKTIT
+646 LATQRPDTKVIT

-673 SSSIDSRT
+673 ASSIDSRT

-695 DMLFRTKEGIL
+695 DMLFKTKEGLL

-727 EHANVQFDKNFATK
+727 EHANVQFDKTFASK
-741 LARVKEAAITDPFAD
+741 LAKVKEAAIEDPFAD
-756 NEDDPDNAPK
+756 NEDDPDNQPS
-766 PAEGTSSVV
+766 PPEGTSSVV
-775 TSNGGVA
+775 TANGGVA

-787 GSKEEDLYNK
+787 GSKEEELYNR
-797 ALEVVRLTN
+797 ALEVVRMTR

-841 SAGPRDILIDLNAPV
+841 GAGPRDILIDL
-856 EAVAP
+856 EAQP
-861 SAPTAPDAAEP
+861 QTFETSSSANGSDSEDSQNPPESSGAEESNPDTP
-872 IAAEAEQTVEIDLS
+872 DL
-886 SVSESDP
+886 P
-893 FNENGGN
+893 GLN
-900 P
+900 

>member
-1 MAEAAN
+1 MAETTAN
-7 SRIQST
+7 KTAHSEHE
-13 SANEN
+13 AKN
-18 STRRKLIGFFLF
+18 RRRLVGFFLF
-30 PIALFPFLA
+30 PIALFPLLA

-45 QAIDTLN
+45 QAMEELN
-52 IPPEKSSNLIGVIGD
+52 IPPETSSNLIGVVGD
-67 TFAYN
+67 SFAYA

-80 TWAVAPLTLFLGL
+80 IWAVPPLTLFLGL

-98 RTFRPSRRF
+98 RSFKPGRRF
-107 FMFLLFMF
+107 LAFLLFLF
-115 ATTCLLQLLG
+115 ATTCLLQLL
-125 DSPSVAAVLKELNL
+125 SNTPSVAGVLQTLNL
-139 GSNAGGALGYL
+139 GTNAGGALGYL
-150 VMDCALSRLLSP
+150 VMNCGLSRLLSP

-173 MFALISM
+173 TFAILMM
-180 IGFKTILVGLGNFIG
+180 IGIRTILIALGNFIG
-195 GKPLSPEEIKAKEDR
+195 GRPLTPEEIAER
-210 KREAEERA
+210 ERAKRE
-218 QAIRAAKEAAR
+218 
-229 AAKEAEKRKIAEER
+229 EAERI
-243 AAAKAAKEAEKD
+243 AAAKAAKEAARIAKEEEKRRVMEE
-255 AARAAIEAAR
+255 RAAAKAEKEAAKQAER
-265 EAARAAKEAE
+265 EAKLAAKQQAEADPFPAKGGDAPQPQRQVPAVTPPKAKDE
-275 RRGEPAPVATAAV
+275 EP
-288 SMQSAPARPAA
+288 
-299 AAAVQS
+299 
-305 TPQTAAASQTSAPAA
+305 
-320 VDDEAEEVDK
+320 EEKPKDK
-330 GPYLLPPLNLLNP
+330 GPYILPAMDLLNP
-343 LSESSA
+343 LPESTA
-349 DHGDVAAI
+349 DHGDVEAI
-357 GLKLIETLTIFGVEA
+357 GAKLIETLKLFDVEA
-372 TLQKAVQGPV
+372 TLIDKIQGPV
-382 VTQYVLSLAP
+382 VTQYKLSLAP
-392 GTRPEKVESL
+392 GTRPEKVEAL
-402 QNTLMMAMKAKSL
+402 QSTLMMAMKAKSL

-441 RELIESETWKKNT
+441 RELVESSTWKRNT
-454 ALGKNGQAKYN
+454 ALDKHGQAKYN

-475 GHDLVSD
+475 GNDLISD

-497 GKSVCLNSIING
+497 GKSVCLNAIING

-580 NCREI
+580 NTRDI
-585 LTQPDMFGGADTG
+585 ITQPDMFGADDTG
-598 ADDMPR
+598 NDDMPR

-646 LATQRPDTKTIT
+646 LATQRPDTKVIT

-673 SSSIDSRT
+673 ASSIDSRT

-695 DMLFRTKEGIL
+695 DMLFKTKEGLL
-706 IRAQGAWVSDPE
+706 IRAQGAWVSDAE

-727 EHANVQFDKNFATK
+727 EHADVDFNKDFATK
-741 LARVKEAAITDPFAD
+741 LGRVKEATIADPFAD
-756 NEDDPDNAPK
+756 NPDDPDNAP
-766 PAEGTSSVV
+766 PPPEETSSVI
-775 TSNGGVA
+775 TANGGVA

-787 GSKEEDLYNK
+787 GSKDEELYNR
-797 ALEVVRLTN
+797 ALEVVKMTR

-841 SAGPRDILIDLNAPV
+841 GAGPRDILVDLDAQPGSQAGNSDAPP
-856 EAVAP
+856 ELPLDANESLT
-861 SAPTAPDAAEP
+861 SAPG
-872 IAAEAEQTVEIDLS
+872 QTGDI
-886 SVSESDP
+886 
-893 FNENGGN
+893 N
-900 P
+900 

>member
-1 MAEAAN
+1 MAETAN
-7 SRIQST
+7 KTT
-13 SANEN
+13 SASEHE
-18 STRRKLIGFFLF
+18 SKTRRKLIGFFLF

-39 LISYRW
+39 LVSYRW
-45 QAIDTLN
+45 QAIGTLH
-52 IPPEKSSNLIGVIGD
+52 IPPEPSANLIGVIGD
-67 TFAYN
+67 AFAYN
-72 GYQLIGLA
+72 GYRLIGLA

-98 RTFRPSRRF
+98 KTFRPSRRF
-107 FMFLLFMF
+107 LAFLVFMF

-125 DSPSVAAVLKELNL
+125 DSPSIAAVLKELNL
-139 GSNAGGALGYL
+139 GGNAGGALGYL
-150 VMDCALSRLLSP
+150 VMDCGLSRLVSP
-162 FGASIL
+162 FGASVL

-173 MFALISM
+173 LFALLSM

-195 GKPLSPEEIKAKEDR
+195 GKPLSPDEIEAKEAR
-210 KREAEERA
+210 KRENEERL
-218 QAIRAAKEAAR
+218 QAVKAAKEAAR
-229 AAKEAEKRKIAEER
+229 AAKEAEKRRAAEER
-243 AAAKAAKEAEKD
+243 AAAKAEKAAEKD
-255 AARAAIEAAR
+255 AMRAAIEAAK

-275 RRGEPAPVATAAV
+275 RRGVQQPVAAVNIAPSAPVAAPAQTQSAAV
-288 SMQSAPARPAA
+288 PSAAQDP
-299 AAAVQS
+299 V
-305 TPQTAAASQTSAPAA
+305 
-320 VDDEAEEVDK
+320 EEEPEDK
-330 GPYLLPPLNLLNP
+330 GPYILPPLSLLNP
-343 LSESSA
+343 LSSSTA
-349 DHGDVAAI
+349 DHGDVAAT
-357 GLKLIETLTIFGVEA
+357 GAKLIETLKLFEVDAALVRTI
-372 TLQKAVQGPV
+372 QGPV

-392 GTRPEKVESL
+392 GTRPEKVETL
-402 QNTLMMAMKAKSL
+402 QSTLMMSMKAKSL

-441 RELIESETWKKNT
+441 RELIECETWKKNT
-454 ALGKNGQAKYN
+454 SLDKHGQAKYN

-475 GHDLVSD
+475 GNDLISD

-528 VEFTSYASLPH
+528 VEFSSYASLPH

-585 LTQPDMFGGADTG
+585 LTQPDMFGEADAG
-598 ADDMPR
+598 SDDMPR
-604 TVPYIVIIIDEV
+604 RVPYILIIIDEV
-616 ADLMA
+616 ADLMS

-633 LTAKARAAGIHVI
+633 LTAKARAAGIHLI

-673 SSSIDSRT
+673 SSAIDSRT
-681 ILDATGA
+681 ILDAAGA
-688 ESLIGRG
+688 EGLIGRG
-695 DMLFRTKEGIL
+695 DMLFKTKEGIL

-718 IGRITDFIA
+718 IERITDFIA
-727 EHANVQFDKNFATK
+727 QHANVDFDKTFATK
-741 LARVKEAAITDPFAD
+741 LARVKEAAIEDPFAD

-766 PAEGTSSVV
+766 PVEATSSVV
-775 TSNGGVA
+775 TANGGVA

-787 GSKEEDLYNK
+787 GSKEEELYNR
-797 ALEVVRLTN
+797 ALEVVRMTK

-827 IDLLEDRGVIGPAK
+827 IDLMEDRGVIGPAK
-841 SAGPRDILIDLNAPV
+841 GAGPREILIDLDAPV
-856 EAVAP
+856 ETVMPSPVA
-861 SAPTAPDAAEP
+861 APEP
-872 IAAEAEQTVEIDLS
+872 GQTEEAENPAADFEMSPEPEQS
-886 SVSESDP
+886 
-893 FNENGGN
+893 NENGGIQ
-900 P
+900 